1 MPRKARPQR
10 TDLNAT
16 KVTVPGQDYGK
27 QTAQAQAMTAV
38 PMAHQAQQ
46 IAQLQQ
52 GAAKAPT
59 PQAAPM
65 GMPQSAS
72 PQANQPTGMPPL
84 TPPGA
89 PLLFDHP
96 EDNGQHLTAGL
107 PTGPG
112 PGPESAGMSADQ
124 SVAAMLSKLAQ
135 GPYATPAIRSLADFA
150 MLMGQ

>member
-10 TDLNAT
+10 TDLNMT

-27 QTAQAQAMTAV
+27 QAAQRQAMTAV
-38 PMAHQAQQ
+38 PMANQAQQ
-46 IAQLQQ
+46 IASMEK
-52 GAAKAPT
+52 AAPT
-59 PQAAPM
+59 QQAPAMPGMPQAPMPQAPM
-65 GMPQSAS
+65 GAPS
-72 PQANQPTGMPPL
+72 
-84 TPPGA
+84 A

-112 PGPESAGMSADQ
+112 PGPEAAGMSADQ

-135 GPYATPAIRSLADFA
+135 GPYATPAIKSLADFA

>member
-38 PMAHQAQQ
+38 PMANQAQQ

-59 PQAAPM
+59 SQAAPM
-65 GMPQSAS
+65 GMPQGVPAAA
-72 PQANQPTGMPPL
+72 PAPAPIATLDTPTQMP
-84 TPPGA
+84 
-89 PLLFDHP
+89 D
-96 EDNGQHLTAGL
+96 QHLTHGL
-107 PTGPG
+107 ATGPG
-112 PGPESAGMSADQ
+112 PGPEVNGVSAQSQISAILEQLATGPFGTPDL
-124 SVAAMLSKLAQ
+124 AKLADYAKNQ
-135 GPYATPAIRSLADFA
+135 GF
-150 MLMGQ
+150 

>member
-27 QTAQAQAMTAV
+27 QAAQRQAMTAV
-38 PMAHQAQQ
+38 PMANQAQQ
-46 IAQLQQ
+46 IASMEK
-52 GAAKAPT
+52 AAPT
-59 PQAAPM
+59 QQAAAMP
-65 GMPQSAS
+65 GMPQAPM
-72 PQANQPTGMPPL
+72 PQAPTGAPP
-84 TPPGA
+84 A

-112 PGPESAGMSADQ
+112 PGPEAAGMSADQ

-135 GPYATPAIRSLADFA
+135 GPYATPAIKSLADFA